1 MPFVSVSFEERT
13 IPRRN
18 TESILTFHLFYA
30 LNCISQYTLKE
41 QPCSKAFLHYVQ
53 SVLFYSFPSVL
64 PILFK
69 NRGVEIQNIIDFLII
84 LFV

>member
-18 TESILTFHLFYA
+18 TESILTFHLLYA

-53 SVLFYSFPSVL
+53 TLYMFNSMIFICKDIVYT
-64 PILFK
+64 I
-69 NRGVEIQNIIDFLII
+69 FLI
-84 LFV
+84 